1 MSRRGLLH
9 FIGVLWFVEHLS
21 DLTTDFKRIYRE
33 FTCLVIHQGH
43 FIADCDHDIVLK
55 KLDFVECLK
64 LSTSMLSFSS

>member
-21 DLTTDFKRIYRE
+21 DLSTNFKRIDRE
-33 FTCLVIHQGH
+33 FAGLVIHQGH

-55 KLDFVECLK
+55 KIRFC
-64 LSTSMLSFSS
+64 